1 VGAGLSGSGAKRE
14 RTEGGFGWSARGLCA
29 CERDCEPACVRAC
42 QAWERGKSG
51 EVLGAHI
58 EESAV
63 EFSHEW
69 KMDCR
74 LPAEA
79 DL

>member
-1 VGAGLSGSGAKRE
+1 MGLSGSGQRADSDGQH
-14 RTEGGFGWSARGLCA
+14 EGCV
-29 CERDCEPACVRAC
+29 PASETVSLRAC
-42 QAWERGKSG
+42 ARARHGNGQAWERGKSG
-51 EVLGAHI
+51 EVLVAHI
-58 EESAV
+58 EESVV